1 MGALDLSNGRKKD
14 IPLSIGAKNKIIWR
28 IVNIIMSNSS
38 FLIFGHTFPDED
50 CVASLTAF
58 GLLLRK
64 FNKKVC
70 IYLESAV
77 QRPLQFLADIIN
89 YNNIDFYTDALA
101 HIPKPD
107 VIFVLDTPKPDMI
120 ACDAYGFQLLS
131 DPSILKVEIDHHFDA
146 DAHTISS
153 ADFSLLIRASST
165 CEVIAHIMYKL
176 SFRSE
181 ILQLYEIREL
191 YSRNIVL
198 SMLTGMVGDAKMGNY
213 LLKKRDKK
221 IFDYFFN
228 WFNELLAKQRRSATS
243 NIADAYEILH
253 IINSLSA
260 SEHKVLNKVLEHSIY
275 RPNIGASFM
284 NKIESEQLFHISEY
298 SQVINVVKTA
308 TNALAENAGL
318 VGISAYY
325 DPDIV
330 SNKIQYRVRTSKA
343 GNYINLLTILL
354 DLKIED
360 GGGHPGAIAFRFTKD
375 SFTEKDF
382 LQMNETLIKKVEEII
397 ANNAL

>member
-221 IFDYFFN
+221 IFDY
-228 WFNELLAKQRRSATS
+228 L
-243 NIADAYEILH
+243 
-253 IINSLSA
+253 IN
-260 SEHKVLNKVLEHSIY
+260 N
-275 RPNIGASFM
+275 F
-284 NKIESEQLFHISEY
+284 LFTFWY
-298 SQVINVVKTA
+298 N
-308 TNALAENAGL
+308 
-318 VGISAYY
+318 
-325 DPDIV
+325 
-330 SNKIQYRVRTSKA
+330 
-343 GNYINLLTILL
+343 
-354 DLKIED
+354 
-360 GGGHPGAIAFRFTKD
+360 
-375 SFTEKDF
+375 
-382 LQMNETLIKKVEEII
+382 
-397 ANNAL
+397 